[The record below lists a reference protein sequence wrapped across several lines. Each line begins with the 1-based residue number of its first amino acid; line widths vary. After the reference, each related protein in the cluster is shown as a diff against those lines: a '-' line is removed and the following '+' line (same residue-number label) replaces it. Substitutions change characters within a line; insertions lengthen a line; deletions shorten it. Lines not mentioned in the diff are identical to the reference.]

1 MSIMLSTRAAT
12 MIKQTIGELL
22 EDNVVLDIE
31 GIDRMYLNLYQ
42 PMLRTRGGVSTF
54 FREEHRGAKVT
65 STASMSPMIKPF
77 VRDIHGFAK
86 RKGVD
91 VAPFAQGQNKD
102 ETTQA
107 YLEKVDLWPK
117 DKQTN
122 TGYFPNPCH
131 YTRGYPL
138 AACRL

>member
-1 MSIMLSTRAAT
+1 

-42 PMLRTRGGVSTF
+42 PMLQTGGGVSTF

-65 STASMSPMIKPF
+65 SMASMSSMTKSF

-86 RKGVD
+86 QEGVD

-102 ETTQA
+102 EITQA
-107 YLEKVDLWPK
+107 YLGKCEAEEGILYIGKAQEKFRTYRVAK
-117 DKQTN
+117 HFN
-122 TGYFPNPCH
+122 TDTGQSFPWL
-131 YTRGYPL
+131 TRT
-138 AACRL
+138 